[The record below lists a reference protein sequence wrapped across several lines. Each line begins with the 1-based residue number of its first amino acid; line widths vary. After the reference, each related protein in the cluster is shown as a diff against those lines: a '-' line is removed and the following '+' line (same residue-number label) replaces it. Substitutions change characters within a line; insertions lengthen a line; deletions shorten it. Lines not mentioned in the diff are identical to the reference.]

1 MKMGASVDVRE
12 RRPFWDRCI
21 GWSPAAT
28 GSWMALA
35 FLIAAVTA
43 TIVLAIFGSGERG
56 TAIAL
61 RITARWSF
69 ILFWFAYAGGAMSK
83 LFGLRL
89 APMAWRGRDFG
100 LAYASAQVVHV
111 GLVLW
116 LFYLAPGS
124 NGGMVFFWVG
134 IACTLLLALF
144 SLPLVREALGP
155 AFGEPCA
162 RSQWSTLHLL
172 SPWILFCPPYSRK
185 VSNCSL
191 ICPLHCCLWAEPLC
205 AWSYLWSDCG
215 HDSGWQLGPRGD
227 YPSGGA
233 ARASVSEV

>member
-83 LFGLRL
+83 LFGPRL

-144 SLPLVREALGP
+144 SLPLVHEALGP
-155 AFGEPCA
+155 RLWRTLRAVTMEYIALAFAVDFILPPVQSNGK
-162 RSQWSTLHLL
+162 QLL
-172 SPWILFCPPYSRK
+172 T
-185 VSNCSL
+185 
-191 ICPLHCCLWAEPLC
+191 
-205 AWSYLWSDCG
+205 YLPFA
-215 HDSGWQLGPRGD
+215 LLLV
-227 YPSGGA
+227 GGA
-233 ARASVSEV
+233 VMRLVVSVERLRT

>member
-1 MKMGASVDVRE
+1 
-12 RRPFWDRCI
+12 
-21 GWSPAAT
+21 
-28 GSWMALA
+28 MALA

-83 LFGLRL
+83 LLGPRL

-134 IACTLLLALF
+134 IAYTLLLGFF
-144 SLPLVREALGP
+144 SLPLVHEALGP
-155 AFGEPCA
+155 RFFGEPCA

-172 SPWILFCPPYSRK
+172 SPWIFFCPRTVDGK
-185 VSNCSL
+185 QL
-191 ICPLHCCLWAEPLC
+191 LT
-205 AWSYLWSDCG
+205 YLPFA
-215 HDSGWQLGPRGD
+215 LLLV
-227 YPSGGA
+227 GGA
-233 ARASVSEV
+233 VMLLVVSVERLRT